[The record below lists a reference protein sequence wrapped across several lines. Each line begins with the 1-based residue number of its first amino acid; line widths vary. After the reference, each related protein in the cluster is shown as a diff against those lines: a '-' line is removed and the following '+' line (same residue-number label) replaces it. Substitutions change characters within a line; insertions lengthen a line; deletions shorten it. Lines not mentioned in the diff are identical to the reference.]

1 MNHWLEIGK
10 SADASKLPR
19 IFGVNWFRRDE
30 EDGSFLWPGFGENS
44 RVLKWVIERLDGD
57 ADAVETPIGFVPT
70 EGALD
75 IDGLDMTPEQV
86 AKAIAVNAS
95 DWEKELPLI
104 EEWFDKFGD
113 QLPAEL
119 WAEFD
124 ALKARVSAH

>member
-1 MNHWLEIGK
+1 M
-10 SADASKLPR
+10 
-19 IFGVNWFRRDE
+19 
-30 EDGSFLWPGFGENS
+30 
-44 RVLKWVIERLDGD
+44 
-57 ADAVETPIGFVPT
+57 ETPIGFVPT

-86 AKAIAVNAS
+86 AKAVKVDAAE
-95 DWEKELPLI
+95 WEKELPLI

-124 ALKARVSAH
+124 GLKARVSGQLRSVRRLLAGGRRTT